1 MRMEVE
7 RYRILIIPENEQDK
21 AYIEDTL
28 FLKNKGDEIVCK
40 RANAMNSSCIAHL
53 EIKGGEKR

>member
-7 RYRILIIPENEQDK
+7 RNRILIIPENEQDK

-40 RANAMNSSCIAHL
+40 RANAMNLSCIAYL
-53 EIKGGEKR
+53 EIKGGKR

>member
-40 RANAMNSSCIAHL
+40 RANAGFVLHCIS
-53 EIKGGEKR
+53 GN